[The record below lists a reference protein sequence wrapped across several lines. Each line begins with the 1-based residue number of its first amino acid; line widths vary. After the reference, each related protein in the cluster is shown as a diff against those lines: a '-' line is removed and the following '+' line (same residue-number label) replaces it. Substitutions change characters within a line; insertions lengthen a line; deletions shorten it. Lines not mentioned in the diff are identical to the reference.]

1 MPSTMTRTGSLA
13 TTAGERVL
21 DSDQPTLPAAAVVRT
36 ADVAEVVDVAAVAD
50 AALSTP
56 ANAAAGARA
65 GNPVPEPDVSAM
77 FDEIAPIYDRLNTLM
92 TLGADA
98 RWRRAAVDAA
108 GLSSGSSVIDVACGT
123 GKLAAALA
131 ERVGPFGRV
140 LGVDL
145 APGMVV
151 HGAQAF
157 YDIVQLE
164 FRIANA
170 LDLPISDG
178 EFDAA
183 TIAFGLR
190 NLADYES
197 GFRELRRVVRPGG
210 RVVCLEL
217 TTPRPRWWGR
227 IFRFGFGR
235 IAPLLGRIFKRE
247 AAYRYLP
254 ASLDGFPPPER
265 LAATMRDAGL
275 DHVTFRRMGLG
286 TVALHMGIVPE
297 PHSA

>member
-1 MPSTMTRTGSLA
+1 MTRTGSLA
-13 TTAGERVL
+13 TTADERPAETAVEL
-21 DSDQPTLPAAAVVRT
+21 QRASSIAASDGPPSVPPIPSPGVR
-36 ADVAEVVDVAAVAD
+36 
-50 AALSTP
+50 P
-56 ANAAAGARA
+56 

-77 FDEIAPIYDRLNTLM
+77 FDDIAPVYDRLNTIM
-92 TLGADA
+92 TFGADA

-108 GLSSGSSVIDVACGT
+108 AISSGSSVIDVACGT

-145 APGMVV
+145 APGMIA
-151 HGAQAF
+151 HGAQTF

-164 FRIANA
+164 FRIGNA
-170 LDLPISDG
+170 LDLPVGDG

-190 NLADYES
+190 NLADYEA

-210 RVVCLEL
+210 RIVCLEL

-227 IFRFGFGR
+227 VFRIGFGR
-235 IAPLLGRIFKRE
+235 AAPLLGRMVRRE

-254 ASLDGFPPPER
+254 TSLDGFPPPDG
-265 LAATMRDAGL
+265 LAATMGEAGL
-275 DHVTFRRMGLG
+275 EHVGFRRMGLG
-286 TVALHMGIVPE
+286 AVALHTGVVPE
-297 PHSA
+297 SGSART

>member
-1 MPSTMTRTGSLA
+1 MPSTMTRSVPLPVTG
-13 TTAGERVL
+13 EDR
-21 DSDQPTLPAAAVVRT
+21 PIHAAET
-36 ADVAEVVDVAAVAD
+36 PPVAAPSAGVEAQQASVAD
-50 AALSTP
+50 AEVRS
-56 ANAAAGARA
+56 
-65 GNPVPEPDVSAM
+65 GNPVAEPDVSAM
-77 FDEIAPIYDRLNTLM
+77 FDEIAPVYDRLNTIM

-98 RWRRAAVDAA
+98 HWRAAAVDATA
-108 GLSSGSSVIDVACGT
+108 VSSGSSVIDVACGT

-140 LGVDL
+140 LGIDL
-145 APGMVV
+145 APSMIA

-164 FRIANA
+164 FRIGNA
-170 LDLPISDG
+170 LDLPVDDG

-190 NLADYES
+190 NLADYEA

-227 IFRFGFGR
+227 VFRIGFGR
-235 IAPLLGRIFKRE
+235 VAPLLGRAVKRE

-254 ASLDGFPPPER
+254 ASLYGFPEPDG
-265 LAATMRDAGL
+265 LVGTMRAAGL
-275 DHVTFRRMGLG
+275 EQVAFRRMGLG
-286 TVALHMGIVPE
+286 TVALHTGIVPTE
-297 PHSA
+297 G